1 MVWNS
6 AEGGYPIDRPELNI
20 LDQSVHHSWK
30 NLKGGFY
37 DRWQN
42 RRKDRRTPGGFIND
56 AVKSWFDMDVKHI
69 RNAIN
74 KQRELHLQVLE
85 NKGGSIKAQYISII
99 LCSTLIHNSSKIC
112 L

>member
-20 LDQSVHHSWK
+20 LDQSVHHFWK
-30 NLKGGFY
+30 NLKDGFY

-74 KQRELHLQVLE
+74 KQRELHLQALE
-85 NKGGSIKAQYISII
+85 NKGGSIKA
-99 LCSTLIHNSSKIC
+99 
-112 L
+112 